1 MAKKK
6 AKTDEALDGVP
17 VLPEGCYTDENELW
31 HLPDG
36 RLLADGLYRNGD
48 DIIMYEGIFEA
59 FGFGERPETVGL
71 KECGE

>member
-6 AKTDEALDGVP
+6 TKTDEALDNIP
-17 VLPEGCYTDENELW
+17 VFPDGCYIDEKELW

-48 DIIMYEGIFEA
+48 NIIMYEGVFEA
-59 FGFGERPETVGL
+59 FGFGEHPETVSL
-71 KECGE
+71 DDCGE